1 MSQPLNLLND
11 SPNQSDIKPAN
22 PIPALGNSVPA
33 RPQGNMGNNM
43 GNNMGYMN
51 SGMNSGMGIGGMNN
65 SMSGMNNSMG
75 GMNSGMNN
83 NNNMSNNNNNMSNNN
98 NNMGGMTGGYDI
110 GLGGNASK
118 NQSGYANNGVK
129 RNNDYRAPDLLFDF

>member
-11 SPNQSDIKPAN
+11 SPDQSDIKPAN
-22 PIPALGNSVPA
+22 PIPALGNSGPA
-33 RPQGNMGNNM
+33 RAQGNMGNNM
-43 GNNMGYMN
+43 GNNVGYMN
-51 SGMNSGMGIGGMNN
+51 TGMNNGMGMGGMNN
-65 SMSGMNNSMG
+65 SMGGMNNSMG
-75 GMNSGMNN
+75 GMNSGINN
-83 NNNMSNNNNNMSNNN
+83 NNNMGNNNNNMGNNN

-129 RNNDYRAPDLLFDF
+129 RNNDYKAPDLLFDF